1 MNFKK
6 ESGRDAK
13 SNKLLFNQNITFSKG
28 VTKIESLPIETVP
41 EVAFFG
47 RSNVGKSSLLNSI
60 TNKSKLA
67 YTSKSPGRTRELN
80 FFSLNKNSK
89 TLINIVDMPGYGFA
103 KASKGQIKGWTNLSD
118 LYLKTRKNLRRVF
131 LLIDSRRKI
140 MPIDNETVKK
150 VAKLAKI
157 KISETEETKL
167 IVELNNILGW
177 VDELK
182 KVNTDKTE
190 PMLYVFNESMVMRE
204 DKAISEISNDS
215 VLKNAPET
223 KSGFFVVPKV
233 VE

>member
-103 KASKGQIKGWTNLSD
+103 KASKGQIKEWTNLSD
-118 LYLKTRKNLRRVF
+118 HYLKTRKNLRRVF

-140 MPIDNETVKK
+140 MPIDNEIMDVMDDFA
-150 VAKLAKI
+150 VSYQIVL
-157 KISETEETKL
+157 TK
-167 IVELNNILGW
+167 
-177 VDELK
+177 
-182 KVNTDKTE
+182 TDKILKVE
-190 PMLYVFNESMVMRE
+190 NLAEL
-204 DKAISEISNDS
+204 
-215 VLKNAPET
+215 VLKEVEKR
-223 KSGFFVVPKV
+223 KSIFPRVLVTSSKSKIGIG
-233 VE
+233 EIREEIISLIN

>member
-103 KASKGQIKGWTNLSD
+103 KASKGQIKEWTNLSD

-140 MPIDNETVKK
+140 MPIDNEIMDVMDDFA
-150 VAKLAKI
+150 VSYQIVL
-157 KISETEETKL
+157 TK
-167 IVELNNILGW
+167 
-177 VDELK
+177 
-182 KVNTDKTE
+182 TDKILKVE
-190 PMLYVFNESMVMRE
+190 NLAELVLKEVEKR
-204 DKAISEISNDS
+204 KAIFPRVLVTSSKSKIGIGEIREEIVSLIN
-215 VLKNAPET
+215 
-223 KSGFFVVPKV
+223 
-233 VE
+233 

>member
-103 KASKGQIKGWTNLSD
+103 KASKGQIKEWTNLSD

-140 MPIDNETVKK
+140 MPIDNEIMDVMDDFA
-150 VAKLAKI
+150 VSYQIVL
-157 KISETEETKL
+157 TK
-167 IVELNNILGW
+167 
-177 VDELK
+177 
-182 KVNTDKTE
+182 TDKILKVE
-190 PMLYVFNESMVMRE
+190 NLAELVLKEVEKR
-204 DKAISEISNDS
+204 KAIF
-215 VLKNAPET
+215 P
-223 KSGFFVVPKV
+223 KSIGNIIK
-233 VE
+233 E